1 MPSARAHLIISGHVQ
16 GVFYRG
22 FTEETAVSLGLTGW
36 VRNTSEGDV
45 EALFE
50 GDRAS
55 IEKAIRSCYDGPPA
69 ARVDN
74 IDVRWEE
81 FKGEFRSFSVRYF

>member
-1 MPSARAHLIISGHVQ
+1 MPSARAHIVVSGRVQ

-22 FTEETAVSLGLTGW
+22 FAEETAAALGLAGW
-36 VRNTSEGDV
+36 VRNTPDGNV
-45 EALFE
+45 EAVFE

-55 IEKAIRSCYDGPPA
+55 IEKAIRLCYDGPPA

-74 IDVRWEE
+74 IEVRWEE

>member
-36 VRNTSEGDV
+36 VRNTPAGDV

-74 IDVRWEE
+74 VDVRWEE